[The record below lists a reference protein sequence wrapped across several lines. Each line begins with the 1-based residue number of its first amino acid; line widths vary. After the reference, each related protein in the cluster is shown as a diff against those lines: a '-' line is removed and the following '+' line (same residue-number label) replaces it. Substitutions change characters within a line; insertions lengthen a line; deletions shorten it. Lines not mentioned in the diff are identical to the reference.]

1 MRLGG
6 ITLNV
11 KDLEAAK
18 DFYSSLP
25 GAALVR
31 DEPALA
37 SFEFGEARISLK
49 QADEPGFHIEME
61 SEDPQRETAGRP
73 AEAEGDKVFLTDPDG
88 HRIEVERE
96 KNGSPLNH
104 HGALFNPER

>member
-1 MRLGG
+1 MYPMRLGG

-11 KDLEAAK
+11 KDLGAAK
-18 DFYSSLP
+18 DFYSALP

-31 DEPALA
+31 DEADLA
-37 SFEFGEARISLK
+37 SFEFGGGRISLK

-61 SEDPQRETAGRP
+61 ADDVRAETA
-73 AEAEGDKVFLTDPDG
+73 AQAVVESKQDKVFLADPDG

-96 KNGSPLNH
+96 KNG
-104 HGALFNPER
+104 